1 MSLERILISKEE
13 ETEEQWIS
21 ISDLMSVL
29 MVIFL
34 FIAVIYVN
42 KSLDKAKEFQ
52 LLEEEILND
61 LKNEFKNDLDKWQ
74 AVINDETL
82 TISFTKPS
90 VFFETGKSEVKEAF
104 KNILSDFFPRYLD
117 VLKKYKND
125 IEEIRIEGHTSSK
138 WEIYEGL
145 TPSEDKAYFLNMK
158 LSQDRTREVLSY
170 SLSLENIINNKQWAK
185 NLITANGLSS
195 SKLIFTNGKENEKL
209 SQRVDFR
216 VKANSLTVL
225 RDLIKKEKPAQ

>member
-21 ISDLMSVL
+21 IADLMSVL

-42 KSLDKAKEFQ
+42 KSLDKAKKFQ
-52 LLEEEILND
+52 LLEEEILKD
-61 LKNEFKNDLDKWQ
+61 LKKEFKDDLDKWQ

-90 VFFETGKSEVKEAF
+90 VFFDTGQSEVKEAF
-104 KNILSDFFPRYLD
+104 KVILKDFFPRYLD
-117 VLKKYKND
+117 VLNKYKND

-138 WEIYEGL
+138 WEKYEGS
-145 TPSEDKAYFLNMK
+145 TPSEDQAYFLNME
-158 LSQDRTREVLSY
+158 LSQDRTREVLNY
-170 SLSLENIINNKQWAK
+170 SLSLDDLPNNKQWAK

-195 SKLIFTNGKENEKL
+195 SKLILTNGKENEKL

-225 RDLIKKEKPAQ
+225 RDLIKKEKSAQ